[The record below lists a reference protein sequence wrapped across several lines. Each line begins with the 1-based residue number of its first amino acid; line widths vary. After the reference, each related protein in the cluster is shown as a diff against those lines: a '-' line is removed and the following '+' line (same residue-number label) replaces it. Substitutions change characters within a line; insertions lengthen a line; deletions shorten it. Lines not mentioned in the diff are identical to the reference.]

1 MTLSN
6 QTAFGKVAVLMGGRS
21 AEREVSLRSGRAV
34 LQALLSAGV
43 DAHGIDVGRDV
54 LEVLARGAY
63 DRAFIILHG
72 RGGEDGVIQGALE
85 LLDMPYTGTGV
96 AGSAVGMN
104 KLMSKRLWRGADL
117 PTPDYRVLESGFDP
131 VAVVEALGLPLI
143 VKPALEG
150 SSIGMSRVNR
160 VEDLSAAFEVA
171 AACGGPVFAERWIT
185 GREFTAAILD
195 GEPLPLIRLETPRSF
210 YDYEAK
216 YAAEDTRYHCP
227 CGLDPEAEAAVQAL
241 ALAAFEGVSGR
252 GWGRVDLMMDAGGKA
267 WVIEVNTV
275 PGMTDHSLV
284 PMAARAAG
292 LDFQAL
298 VMKILATSLTP
309 GAR

>member
-1 MTLSN
+1 M
-6 QTAFGKVAVLMGGRS
+6 
-21 AEREVSLRSGRAV
+21 
-34 LQALLSAGV
+34 
-43 DAHGIDVGRDV
+43 
-54 LEVLARGAY
+54 
-63 DRAFIILHG
+63 
-72 RGGEDGVIQGALE
+72 
-85 LLDMPYTGTGV
+85 
-96 AGSAVGMN
+96 
-104 KLMSKRLWRGADL
+104 
-117 PTPDYRVLESGFDP
+117 
-131 VAVVEALGLPLI
+131 I